1 MKFSMVDDIRQV
13 LSFDTEDYPKKAA
26 ELIVPFFGDIRTA
39 FAVDKSAYTK
49 LTAVGDPFDILQ
61 IILIEAMFIDGK
73 LDKKEYA
80 VYQAICDACHYES
93 ASGETLG
100 AVMESLE
107 KEAKQ
112 ATWED
117 CRLFVFNLRER
128 EADPLVYHNFL
139 LALWCLIFA
148 NEDLTEREY
157 DFALCFYD
165 CVGDEYPHTFT
176 DCKAALAEKS

>member
-13 LSFDTEDYPKKAA
+13 LRYETEDYPKKAA
-26 ELIVPFFGDIRTA
+26 ELIAPFFADVRTA

-49 LTAVGDPFDILQ
+49 LTALGDPFDLLQ
-61 IILIEAMFIDGK
+61 IILIEGMFIDGK
-73 LDKKEYA
+73 LDEKEYA

-117 CRLFVFNLRER
+117 CRLFIMDLRDR
-128 EADPLVYHNFL
+128 EADPAVYHNYL

-157 DFALCFYD
+157 AFILGFYD
-165 CVGDEYPHTFT
+165 CTSDDCPRTFT
-176 DCKAALAEKS
+176 DCKEALAEKS